1 MIFDKK
7 ITKLKNYNINKN
19 FLKKFKFLRY
29 IQCLSPKY
37 NNNFKKIFFFIKV

>member
-7 ITKLKNYNINKN
+7 NTKLKNYNINKK

-29 IQCLSPKY
+29 IKCLTPKY
-37 NNNFKKIFFFIKV
+37 NYNIK